1 MRTSLGPYTDTMIL
15 VLPCSKYADPSTWLN
30 MPSLQSIFLISFA
43 AGTQKDSEREVADE
57 MQHQRMFHTT
67 ATVKAETFW

>member
-1 MRTSLGPYTDTMIL
+1 MIL

-43 AGTQKDSEREVADE
+43 AGTQEDSEREVADE
-57 MQHQRMFHTT
+57 MQH
-67 ATVKAETFW
+67 